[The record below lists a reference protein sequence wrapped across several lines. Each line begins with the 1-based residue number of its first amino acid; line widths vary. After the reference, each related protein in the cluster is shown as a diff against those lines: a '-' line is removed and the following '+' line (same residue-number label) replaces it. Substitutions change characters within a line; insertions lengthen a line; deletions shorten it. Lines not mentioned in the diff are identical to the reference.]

1 MVAPYQYRLEGFDP
15 GTLRYSVVVRPNEIY
30 MGFSL
35 KVPDETIARW
45 QGALDKLRA
54 NGKLAAILK
63 TYE

>member
-1 MVAPYQYRLEGFDP
+1 
-15 GTLRYSVVVRPNEIY
+15 